1 MSKEEGDNGRGT
13 ILGLSVAN
21 AVEQVVARD
30 DSRDPETV
38 RTTLETVAED
48 GELTRDGID
57 SALGHASKV
66 VSTPETRAELAEMAL
81 SEARERAAPVA
92 DLGVVR
98 SRLDAFEARLAAVQ
112 DRTTTLGEDLQT
124 VLGRAEDLESADSET
139 SADDHGNSA
148 DTPATADA
156 PDTEAVYALAR
167 DLRELTDRAN
177 DVQLAADELQMD
189 LEDFE
194 RWVGSPDLRNDE
206 LGDDVDAFAGSL
218 NELSAAIGNLETLT
232 DEGADTDD
240 GAEAVGEDVSAREL
254 ATTWADAA
262 LRVRL
267 HDLLLEDLR
276 AELEDLR
283 TWADRE
289 DLDEDDR
296 PAGIEARLDDL
307 DGQLAGLEDR
317 LDDLARAE
325 WREQYDEHLT
335 GFEEALADVEPP
347 VQWGV
352 VQAELEEH
360 RSAIGVD
367 DPT

>member
-1 MSKEEGDNGRGT
+1 MSQEERNDGRES
-13 ILGLSVAN
+13 ILGESVTDA
-21 AVEQVVARD
+21 AERVVARN

-48 GELTRDGID
+48 GEVTRDGID

-81 SEARERAAPVA
+81 SEARERAAPAA
-92 DLGVVR
+92 DLGVVQ
-98 SRLDAFEARLAAVQ
+98 SRLDAFEARLADVQ
-112 DRTTTLGEDLQT
+112 DRTDGLGEDLQS
-124 VLGRAEDLESADSET
+124 VVGRAEDLESAEDHGT
-139 SADDHGNSA
+139 SADDPDTA
-148 DTPATADA
+148 DT

-177 DVQLAADELQMD
+177 EVQLAADELQMD
-189 LEDFE
+189 VEDFE
-194 RWVGSPDLRNDE
+194 RWLGDPDLRNDE
-206 LGDDVDAFAGSL
+206 LGDDVDAFEGSL
-218 NELSAAIGNLETLT
+218 NELSSAIGDLETLT
-232 DEGADTDD
+232 DEGA
-240 GAEAVGEDVSAREL
+240 EAVGEEVSAQEL
-254 ATTWADAA
+254 ATTWADAG

-267 HDLLLEDLR
+267 HGLLLEDLW

-307 DGQLAGLEDR
+307 HHHRAGLEDR
-317 LDDLARAE
+317 LDDLAQPE
-325 WREQYDEHLT
+325 WRERYGEHLT
-335 GFEEALADVEPP
+335 GFEDALADVEPP

-360 RSAIGVD
+360 RSRI
-367 DPT
+367 DPAESA